1 MSDNNVNIDQSE
13 LDKQQLLKERRR
25 IASKKYY
32 DKTKDIEKA
41 RKLEYRQSEHGKAT
55 KAAYYEKNKDKII
68 ARSRQWYNEN
78 KERILSNAKAQRAAT
93 RAQIATTETTTA

>member
-1 MSDNNVNIDQSE
+1 MSDNNINIDQSE

-55 KAAYYEKNKDKII
+55 KQAYYQNNKDKII
-68 ARSRQWYNEN
+68 ERSKAWYHSN
-78 KERILSNAKAQRAAT
+78 KERILANAKAARAAT
-93 RAQIATTETTTA
+93 KAT